1 MLSTS
6 RTDRNCLLVMVTFSQ
21 QVEWL
26 QGANLAAKPVSTL
39 DALDALY
46 KSCIRAWMQ
55 ALLEGFEGLAW
66 SGAQIYAHI
75 NICPEPE
82 QAWWVWQAPGWPK
95 SYWPWN
101 WHAHTHTQIT
111 QSLRR
116 KCSHVHKTGKS
127 RFSGRNLLCW
137 PVLIWMCGRSTL
149 SKSWQALRKL
159 RLPAAWAP
167 HTQSRCSKT
176 RGLGLCK
183 VADVHVEKTWRNNTQ
198 EIVLQCDWSL
208 HDLHLHLHVQRDWPH
223 GKTDLRNYRLITNL
237 FGWHTFDEMLVN
249 HGKSVSALQSFTF
262 QDWHF

>member
-1 MLSTS
+1 MHISTS
-6 RTDRNCLLVMVTFSQ
+6 APSLSKLDGFDK
-21 QVEWL
+21 L
-26 QGANLAAKPVSTL
+26 QDG
-39 DALDALY
+39 
-46 KSCIRAWMQ
+46 
-55 ALLEGFEGLAW
+55 
-66 SGAQIYAHI
+66 
-75 NICPEPE
+75 
-82 QAWWVWQAPGWPK
+82 PK
-95 SYWPWN
+95 
-101 WHAHTHTQIT
+101 AIDLGIDTRTHTQIT

>member
-101 WHAHTHTQIT
+101 WHAHTH
-111 QSLRR
+111 R
-116 KCSHVHKTGKS
+116 SHRVYAGSAVTFTKQENHGS
-127 RFSGRNLLCW
+127 VAEIYCVGRFWYECVEGQL
-137 PVLIWMCGRSTL
+137 L